1 MENAIV
7 KAMLR
12 DYEDTTAAHKVALGF
27 SIKQDAY
34 LIHLPCFQTNMVK
47 LDHEG
52 SSRGGAL
59 KLRMNLTM
67 KVKAILKANGAV
79 KVGTVSEVLA
89 GRKNAGEA
97 FEKWYTE
104 RAGQVWVKDSIPYY
118 KDGDITING
127 EKIQIKWENASL
139 ANENTIR
146 TALEWK
152 LA

>member
-1 MENAIV
+1 MENANV
-7 KAMLR
+7 KAMLS
-12 DYEDTTAAHKVALGF
+12 DYESTTAAVKVALGF
-27 SIKQDAY
+27 GIGQDAY
-34 LIHLPCFQTNMVK
+34 LIHLPGLRDTMVK
-47 LDHEG
+47 LDHE
-52 SSRGGAL
+52 SSSHGGAL
-59 KLRMNLTM
+59 KLRINLTA
-67 KVKAILKANGAV
+67 KVKAMLKANGAV

-118 KDGDITING
+118 MDGDITVNG

-139 ANENTIR
+139 ANEGTIR
-146 TALEWK
+146 KALAWK